1 MSVFL
6 SIHPANPQL
15 RLVRRAIEVVRD
27 GGVAA
32 FPTDST
38 YAIGCH
44 LEDKTA
50 VDRIRKLRALDK
62 DHHLTLMCRDL
73 SELSTYARV
82 DNASYRTLRRYL
94 PGPYTFILPASREV
108 PRRLVHRRRKT
119 IGLRVPAHPVAEM
132 MLAELGE
139 PIMTTT
145 LKLPGDEYPLAD
157 AEEIRERLERS
168 VDVIVDSGPR
178 GVEPTTVI
186 DLVDG
191 VVDVTRQGLG
201 VV

>member
-6 SIHPANPQL
+6 SIHPTHPQL
-15 RLVRRAIEVVRD
+15 RLVRRAIDVLRD

-38 YAIGCH
+38 YALGCH

-50 VDRIRKLRALDK
+50 VDRIRKLRTLDK

-82 DNASYRTLRRYL
+82 DNASYRTLKRYL

-108 PRRLVHRRRKT
+108 PKRLVHRRRKT
-119 IGLRVPAHPVAEM
+119 IGLRVPAHPVPEM
-132 MLAELGE
+132 MLTELEE

-157 AEEIRERLERS
+157 AEEIRERLEKS

-186 DLVDG
+186 DLVEG

-201 VV
+201 VL